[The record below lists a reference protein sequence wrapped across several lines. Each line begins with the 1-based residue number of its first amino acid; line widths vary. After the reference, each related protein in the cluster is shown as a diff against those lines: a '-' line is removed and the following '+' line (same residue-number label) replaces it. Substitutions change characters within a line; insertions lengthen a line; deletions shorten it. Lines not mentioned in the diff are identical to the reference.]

1 MKKSYENIDAGQIF
15 IGLTSNEIDA
25 MMFNY
30 NLWTDSMKTCVELDC
45 LEDNL
50 FAYRVVSI
58 LHRVDYIKALLNVS
72 TDISYQ
78 PGDMFVPVD
87 TYVAIIQDLVYVLEC
102 QLDIT
107 EDTAHEMDV
116 DDPAE
121 FFVAFEYG
129 TTALAKLKAMFDE

>member
-1 MKKSYENIDAGQIF
+1 MKKSYENIDAGQVF
-15 IGLTSNEIDA
+15 IDLTSNEIDA

-30 NLWTDSMKTCVELDC
+30 TLWTDSMKSCAELDC
-45 LEDNL
+45 LDDGP
-50 FAYRVVSI
+50 FAYRVTSI
-58 LHRVDYIKALLNVS
+58 LHRVDYIKALINIS

-87 TYVAIIQDLVYVLEC
+87 TFETIIQDLIYALEC

-107 EDTAHEMDV
+107 EDIAHEMDV

-121 FFVAFEYG
+121 FFVALEHG
-129 TTALAKLKAMFDE
+129 CSALSKLRVLAGN